1 MYDTFKVH
9 FYLWLNYPKTVALIF
24 HVIAIVFCIEAGY
37 QIALSAECRL
47 LQIPLYWY
55 NFSSHH
61 ETIMYFNKSLTC
73 SVTDL

>member
-37 QIALSAECRL
+37 QIALSAAD
-47 LQIPLYWY
+47 
-55 NFSSHH
+55 
-61 ETIMYFNKSLTC
+61 C
-73 SVTDL
+73 SKFPCIGITFHPTMKLSCILINL